1 MDGFEYLDELDL
13 DALLKFRSTWK
24 DGARALAKQ
33 FFLNNVLSGI
43 QPSTPGRKPGW
54 FAGLSSCLHCI
65 NRVKS

>member
-24 DGARALAKQ
+24 DEALAKQ
-33 FFLNNVLSGI
+33 FFLNNVLSSI
-43 QPSTPGRKPGW
+43 QPLTLIRKPGW
-54 FAGLSSCLHCI
+54 FVGLSSCLHCV